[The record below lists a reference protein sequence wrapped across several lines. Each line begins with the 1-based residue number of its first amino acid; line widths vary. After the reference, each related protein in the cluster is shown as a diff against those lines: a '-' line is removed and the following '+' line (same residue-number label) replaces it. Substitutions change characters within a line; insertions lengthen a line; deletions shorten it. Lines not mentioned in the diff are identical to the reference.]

1 MERKRL
7 ESNISTLLLNF
18 WVLKKI
24 KMNKINTSLEIKN
37 IKGLHARAAAS
48 FVKTAELFDAEIEVS
63 KDGMSVGG
71 TSIMGL
77 MLLSASKGTSIDIKV
92 SGADAEKALEA
103 ITNLVNNKFGE
114 E

>member
-1 MERKRL
+1 MTQI
-7 ESNISTLLLNF
+7 NI
-18 WVLKKI
+18 
-24 KMNKINTSLEIKN
+24 SLEIKN

-48 FVKTAELFDAEIEVS
+48 FVKTAELFEAEIEVT

-77 MLLSASKGTSIDIKV
+77 MLLSASKGTYIDIKA
-92 SGADAEKALEA
+92 SGTNAQQAIEA
-103 ITNLVNNKFGE
+103 ITNLISNKFGE